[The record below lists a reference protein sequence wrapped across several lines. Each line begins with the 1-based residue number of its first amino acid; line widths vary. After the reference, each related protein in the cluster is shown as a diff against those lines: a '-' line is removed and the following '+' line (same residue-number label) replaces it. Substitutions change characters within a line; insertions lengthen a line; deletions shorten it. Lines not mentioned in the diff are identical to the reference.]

1 MNNKEIL
8 VTAFRSLTKRQRS
21 NLKYHLDAK
30 TPILHGDDAHYF
42 IDGDGGG

>member
-8 VTAFRSLTKRQRS
+8 ITAFRSLTKRQRR